1 MQQISTADKSS
12 ISCHRIS
19 RYLLSKSFT
28 ILSSSAPEVPFFF
41 FCFLL
46 ALAAVTLR
54 LLLPESAIASKL
66 RQIEGIVCRAA
77 SAPDLHGYTEKLI
90 KGH

>member
-1 MQQISTADKSS
+1 MG
-12 ISCHRIS
+12 HPV
-19 RYLLSKSFT
+19 LSKSFT
-28 ILSSSAPEVPFFF
+28 ILSSSPPEVPFFF

-90 KGH
+90 KGHWINKEEPPGGRGSGG